1 MHAFDFDFDHSFVFY
16 NNFSKIFESSECY
29 ELFKDIEEEEGL
41 EPTKCEG
48 VKKTKVKKVFN
59 EIGKQMLFLF
69 DYGDNWHFTVE
80 LIDIKEKNAEEK
92 YPSVLESVG
101 KAPRQYE

>member
-1 MHAFDFDFDHSFVFY
+1 MV
-16 NNFSKIFESSECY
+16 
-29 ELFKDIEEEEGL
+29 
-41 EPTKCEG
+41 
-48 VKKTKVKKVFN
+48 
-59 EIGKQMLFLF
+59 FLF